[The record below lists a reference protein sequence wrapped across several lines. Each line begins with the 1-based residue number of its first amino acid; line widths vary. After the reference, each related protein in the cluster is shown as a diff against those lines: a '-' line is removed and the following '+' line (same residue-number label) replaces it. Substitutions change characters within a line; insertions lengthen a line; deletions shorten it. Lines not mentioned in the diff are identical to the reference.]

1 MPVHRDKVTG
11 AGCVGFFRADITT
24 LVRPRW
30 NDLSRT
36 PTLRVIVRPLGQS
49 RSRNLQNKS
58 SIASP
63 TPETE

>member
-1 MPVHRDKVTG
+1 MPAHRDKVTG
-11 AGCVGFFRADITT
+11 AGCVGFFRADIST